1 MCVGE
6 GPGFDPHSS
15 SSWPEVCVYKQPS
28 LRAFICPVGRGA
40 IKVRYAFVMW
50 HVRLPQPPLSCHL
63 LLLWLSRTTCG
74 RRAIPSYYYYSNI
87 FLLQPLCFL
96 ISFFDF
102 LDFLILKEEKVDIS
116 LARLFIRTPTDL
128 HSIMYIVASRERLV
142 PTSGVGCTRAE
153 KKEKEIKTR
162 PFLLLAES
170 DQSQC
175 LPYVVASSTLHIY
188 TYVPSSYSAVGLF
201 LSIPESV
208 RHQRYLNTMQSL
220 SAAQSILPSTWWI
233 SPYVCLDQWASGWV
247 GGCRDNSRSR
257 LSSQIGI
264 WNRVK
269 LKKRQWHQ
277 GVQKRRRIGQKK

>member
-1 MCVGE
+1 MDVCWGRA
-6 GPGFDPHSS
+6 GLWSAHSS

-50 HVRLPQPPLSCHL
+50 HVRLPRLRPPSLVIFFFFGFHA
-63 LLLWLSRTTCG
+63 
-74 RRAIPSYYYYSNI
+74 RRAGEELSHHTTTTPTYSSYNPCVSSFPFWI
-87 FLLQPLCFL
+87 FWIL
-96 ISFFDF
+96 FF
-102 LDFLILKEEKVDIS
+102 ILKEEKVDIS

-233 SPYVCLDQWASGWV
+233 SPYVCLDQWAGGW
-247 GGCRDNSRSR
+247 
-257 LSSQIGI
+257 L
-264 WNRVK
+264 
-269 LKKRQWHQ
+269 
-277 GVQKRRRIGQKK
+277 

>member
-1 MCVGE
+1 VTCQTSTA
-6 GPGFDPHSS
+6 PAPSLLSS
-15 SSWPEVCVYKQPS
+15 SSS
-28 LRAFICPVGRGA
+28 LAFTHD
-40 IKVRYAFVMW
+40 VREKSY
-50 HVRLPQPPLSCHL
+50 PIIL
-63 LLLWLSRTTCG
+63 LLLQHIPPTTLVF
-74 RRAIPSYYYYSNI
+74 PH
-87 FLLQPLCFL
+87 FLLWFFRF
-96 ISFFDF
+96 SFFKKGKKLTF
-102 LDFLILKEEKVDIS
+102 LS
-116 LARLFIRTPTDL
+116 ARLFIRTPTDL

-257 LSSQIGI
+257 LPSQIGI